1 MAQRKKVEPIEP
13 AAVKRRGFRELLTE
27 PTTWAGLFTAGAA
40 IATGGMSVLVDPL
53 LLTELGAGL
62 ALILAREG

>member
-1 MAQRKKVEPIEP
+1 MAQRKEVEPIEP
-13 AAVKRRGFRELLTE
+13 AARKRRGVRELLTE
-27 PTTWAGLFTAGAA
+27 PTTWAGLLTVGAA

-62 ALILAREG
+62 ALILAKEG